1 MDRSDPEVPDVPHV
15 PNVPLLPHVPLV
27 PEMGIK
33 KTLWGLPNN
42 ISILDQDSGKTDTVL
57 LLFLPVVKVIIPSA
71 VANKVWS
78 TPIPTLLPG

>member
-27 PEMGIK
+27 PEMSIK

-42 ISILDQDSGKTDTVL
+42 IGILDQDTDTVV
-57 LLFLPVVKVIIPSA
+57 LLFLPRLKVIIPSA
-71 VANKVWS
+71 VANRVWS
-78 TPIPTLLPG
+78 TPIPTFSPG

>member
-1 MDRSDPEVPDVPHV
+1 LDRSDPEVPDVPHV
-15 PNVPLLPHVPLV
+15 PNVPLV

-42 ISILDQDSGKTDTVL
+42 ISILDQDLGKIDTVL

-71 VANKVWS
+71 VANRV
-78 TPIPTLLPG
+78 